1 MLRTRATATAR
12 EHNEAEKKEEKVV
25 ATRSRSRS
33 QTRSPTKEGKQ
44 EKKEKKEKKESK
56 KEKKESKKEKKKST
70 KKGKKEKKKSTK
82 KGKKEKKKSKK
93 EEDEEDEEDEEES
106 GNDTRFP
113 RDAKNKSAVNRAKQR
128 KQQERKRVIKSNTKR
143 TLTKTLESPVLIEV
157 RLRLLQQ
164 LPSSVIIPY
173 LRTPEN
179 DSTKQDGAT
188 KQLNENVTNAL
199 LDTIPVF
206 FDLIGDIQSWRN
218 SPFIVMTLVVNSHG
232 VAAASA
238 ADEPITK
245 WARTYLQEHF
255 VGEEN
260 KSESMIGE
268 NKLFYDNYSDRVY
281 RGRSSSSFSSASS
294 YSKKKGWHT
303 PVQITHNVIEPKKA
317 PRRQHDDDEEE
328 EEEEEEE
335 EGGEVEGEG
344 DEEEDE
350 EDA

>member
-1 MLRTRATATAR
+1 MVRTRATATAR
-12 EHNEAEKKEEKVV
+12 EHKEAEKKEEKVV

-56 KEKKESKKEKKKST
+56 EKKEKKESKKKKKES
-70 KKGKKEKKKSTK
+70 KKENKKSKKNGKKEKKESK
-82 KGKKEKKKSKK
+82 KKEK
-93 EEDEEDEEDEEES
+93 EEKDEDEEES

-113 RDAKNKSAVNRAKQR
+113 RDAKNKSAAKRAKQR
-128 KQQERKRVIKSNTKR
+128 KQQERKRVMKPNTKR

-164 LPSSVIIPY
+164 LPSSTIIPY

-245 WARTYLQEHF
+245 WARMYLQEHF
-255 VGEEN
+255 VGEKN

-281 RGRSSSSFSSASS
+281 RGRSASSFSSSSSSSSSS

-328 EEEEEEE
+328 EEEEKEEE
-335 EGGEVEGEG
+335 EEGEG
-344 DEEEDE
+344 DEEED
-350 EDA
+350 A